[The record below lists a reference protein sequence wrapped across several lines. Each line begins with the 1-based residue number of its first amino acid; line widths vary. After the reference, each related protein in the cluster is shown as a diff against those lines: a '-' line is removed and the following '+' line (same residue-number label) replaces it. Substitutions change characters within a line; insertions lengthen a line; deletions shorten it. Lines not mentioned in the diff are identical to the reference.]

1 LASLENKNNKVKY
14 REALREGGLLSFEV
28 KIKETNLLV
37 RSPRDLEEEA
47 RKSLLKYREELEKYI
62 LEDPKF
68 QTSFKPYLP
77 KADAPS
83 LVKEMAEASSRAG
96 VGPMASVAGAIAECV
111 GRDLLKWTSEIIVEN
126 GGDIF
131 LQVLRKK
138 RLGILAGD
146 SSLSQK
152 IALEV
157 KPEETPLGIC
167 TSSGTVGHSLS
178 FGKADA
184 VVVTSFSTPLAD
196 ALATAVG
203 NRVKSVQDIQKGLD
217 FVKEVQGVKGVIIVK
232 NDKIGVWGDLKV
244 VKV

>member
-1 LASLENKNNKVKY
+1 
-14 REALREGGLLSFEV
+14 
-28 KIKETNLLV
+28 
-37 RSPRDLEEEA
+37 
-47 RKSLLKYREELEKYI
+47 
-62 LEDPKF
+62 
-68 QTSFKPYLP
+68 
-77 KADAPS
+77 
-83 LVKEMAEASSRAG
+83 
-96 VGPMASVAGAIAECV
+96 MASVAGTIAECV

-131 LQVLRKK
+131 LKVLRKK

-146 SSLSQK
+146 SSFSEK

-157 KPEETPLGIC
+157 KPEETPLGVC